1 MTLEKM
7 QFELIKAMKSKNKIH
22 KAVVSDVI
30 STAKN
35 IAIEQ
40 KCKDNI
46 SEEIVDKAILK
57 IKKIYQEQIDTCPAE
72 RTELL
77 EQYKERMKYIE
88 LYAPH
93 MMTAAEVEAT
103 IKYLITCEDV
113 PLTKGGVMKAAMAQL
128 KGKAEGKTINQIV
141 EKILKI
147 LKNE

>member
-1 MTLEKM
+1 MHTARATAAHPAETITDTISSLIGAIKKVAIDEKVRDDIPE
-7 QFELIKAMKSKNKIH
+7 EL
-22 KAVVSDVI
+22 VGRV
-30 STAKN
+30 
-35 IAIEQ
+35 
-40 KCKDNI
+40 
-46 SEEIVDKAILK
+46 ILK
-57 IKKIYQEQIDTCPAE
+57 ELKSVKEQIDTCPAE

-113 PLTKGGVMKAAMAQL
+113 PLTKGGLMKAAMAQL

-141 EKILKI
+141 EKILK
-147 LKNE
+147 NE

>member
-88 LYAPH
+88 LYAPY

-141 EKILKI
+141 EKILK
-147 LKNE
+147 NE

>member
-40 KCKDNI
+40 KCKNNI

-57 IKKIYQEQIDTCPAE
+57 IKKIYQEQIDTCPIE

-103 IKYLITCEDV
+103 IKYLITCEDI
-113 PLTKGGVMKAAMAQL
+113 PLTKGGVMKAAMARL

-141 EKILKI
+141 EKILK
-147 LKNE
+147 NE

>member
-1 MTLEKM
+1 MTLEEM
-7 QFELIKAMKSKNKIH
+7 QSELIKAMKSKNKTH

-72 RTELL
+72 RIELL

-88 LYAPH
+88 LYAPR
-93 MMTAAEVEAT
+93 MMTLEEVEAT
-103 IKYLITCEDV
+103 VRYLVICEDI
-113 PLTKGGVMKAAMAQL
+113 PITKGNLMKATMARL
-128 KGKAEGKTINQIV
+128 KGKAEGKTINQVV
-141 EKILKI
+141 EKFLKG
-147 LKNE
+147 E

>member
-22 KAVVSDVI
+22 KAVMSDVI

-57 IKKIYQEQIDTCPAE
+57 IKKIYQEQIDTCPTE
-72 RTELL
+72 RIELL

-113 PLTKGGVMKAAMAQL
+113 PLTKGGVMKAVMAQL

-141 EKILKI
+141 EKILK
-147 LKNE
+147 NE

>member
-7 QFELIKAMKSKNKIH
+7 QFELIKAMRSKNKIH

-103 IKYLITCEDV
+103 IIYLITFLYV
-113 PLTKGGVMKAAMAQL
+113 
-128 KGKAEGKTINQIV
+128 ISY
-141 EKILKI
+141 
-147 LKNE
+147 

>member
-1 MTLEKM
+1 MTLEEM
-7 QFELIKAMKSKNKIH
+7 QSELIKAMKSKNKTH

-72 RTELL
+72 RIELL

-88 LYAPH
+88 LYAPR
-93 MMTAAEVEAT
+93 MMTLEEVEA
-103 IKYLITCEDV
+103 IVRHLVICEDI
-113 PLTKGGVMKAAMAQL
+113 PITKGNLMKATMARL
-128 KGKAEGKTINQIV
+128 KGKAEGKTINQVV
-141 EKILKI
+141 EKFLKG
-147 LKNE
+147 E

>member
-1 MTLEKM
+1 MTLEEM
-7 QFELIKAMKSKNKIH
+7 QSELIKAMKSKNKTH

-57 IKKIYQEQIDTCPAE
+57 IKKIYQEQIDTCPIE

-113 PLTKGGVMKAAMAQL
+113 PLTKGGVMKVAMAQL

-141 EKILKI
+141 EKILK
-147 LKNE
+147 NE

>member
-1 MTLEKM
+1 MTLEEM
-7 QFELIKAMKSKNKIH
+7 QSELIKAMKSKNKIH

-93 MMTAAEVEAT
+93 MMTAEEVETT
-103 IKYLITCEDV
+103 IRHLITCEDV
-113 PLTKGGVMKAAMAQL
+113 PLTKGGLMKAAMAQL
-128 KGKAEGKTINQIV
+128 KGKAEGKTINQVV
-141 EKILKI
+141 EKILKG
-147 LKNE
+147 E

>member
-1 MTLEKM
+1 MTLEEM
-7 QFELIKAMKSKNKIH
+7 QSELIKAMKSKNKTH

-72 RTELL
+72 RIELL

-88 LYAPH
+88 LYAPR
-93 MMTAAEVEAT
+93 MMTPAEVEAT
-103 IKYLITCEDV
+103 VRYLVICEDI
-113 PLTKGGVMKAAMAQL
+113 PITKGNLMKATMARL
-128 KGKAEGKTINQIV
+128 KGKAEGKIINQVV
-141 EKILKI
+141 EKFLKG
-147 LKNE
+147 E